1 MKFVNV
7 EDPKLTKPMVIAAMQ
22 DMGDVG
28 SIVINFINVS
38 LNTRCFRYVY
48 PAFPNYVIDN
58 AGYIDFRPETWEYR
72 FGRDTIEFGGGI
84 SQPQTN
90 EELYELC
97 QDVIDVS
104 KKYSAQLVYTVGAFH
119 TSRPI
124 NKQPKTFVTTTSEDL
139 MHQVKRIGVETTPGP
154 SIITGFNGLI
164 LGFAKLNNLRG
175 IGLYAEIDDP
185 DIPQY
190 RAAKSILQ
198 LLERLTYLKFGELHK
213 LDVMAEAVDKELDKI
228 RATDDSTSQER

>member
-7 EDPKLTKPMVIAAMQ
+7 EDPKLTKPMVIAAMR
-22 DMGDVG
+22 DMGNVG

-58 AGYIDFRPETWEYR
+58 GGYIEFRPETWEYR
-72 FGRDTIEFGGGI
+72 FGRDTIEFGGGV

-90 EELYELC
+90 EELYQL
-97 QDVIDVS
+97 VIDVA

-119 TSRPI
+119 TSRQI

-139 MHQVKRIGVETTPGP
+139 MQQVKRLGVETTPQP
-154 SIITGFNGLI
+154 SFITGFNGLI
-164 LGFAKLNNLRG
+164 LGFAKLNNLKG
-175 IGLYAEIDDP
+175 IGIYAEIDDP

-190 RAAKSILQ
+190 RAAKCILQ
-198 LLERLTYLKFGELHK
+198 LLERLTFLKFGELHE
-213 LDVMAEAVDKELDKI
+213 LDVMAEAVDKEIDKM
-228 RATDDSTSQER
+228 RARDDSSSQER